1 MNTLARQYCG
11 KGAWSKVRAYYLRLA
26 VAGLSEAAE
35 LAAHLEAQGAAVLQ
49 NEHVVSAL
57 WPETE
62 GDAPEVWDEY
72 LFSELVFWLR
82 AWMSN
87 SEPNRDVTMLEGRP
101 VDVDERVFLQAL
113 SPSSAL
119 ARSHLFRESRF

>member
-1 MNTLARQYCG
+1 M
-11 KGAWSKVRAYYLRLA
+11 RAYYLRLA

-62 GDAPEVWDEY
+62 GDVPEEWDEY

-87 SEPNRDVTMLEGRP
+87 SGPDRDVTMLEGRP
-101 VDVDERVFLQAL
+101 VDVDERQFLQAL
-113 SPSSAL
+113 SPSSSL
-119 ARSHLFRESRF
+119 ARPRLVGESKSGES